1 MGKVGFVFPGQGSQ
15 EVGMGKDVYQAY
27 TEIQDLYHSVNERL
41 GFDLKKIIFEDQQ
54 KLNLTQYTQPALVL
68 TSYSLLYALRKNRS
82 DIIPDYTAGHSLGE
96 FSALVASD
104 SIDVADAVWITYI
117 RGKLMQEA
125 VPEGYGGMAAV
136 IGLPAEVIE
145 EAVRTVSG
153 VVEIAN
159 YNSPEQTVISG
170 EKDAVEKAMELL
182 KEKGAKKVVPLA
194 VSVPAHSSLLREKAE
209 EFGKYLDEIHIKD
222 PKIPVI
228 SNITARPLTE
238 ADIIKKEL
246 KEHFYSPVRWVQSVQ
261 FMASQGVDT
270 FFEIGPKKVL
280 TGLIRRIVKE
290 VNLINIQTL
299 EDIKRGELR

>member
-1 MGKVGFVFPGQGSQ
+1 MGRNAFVFPGQGSQ
-15 EVGMGKDVYQAY
+15 QIGIGKDVYEAFP
-27 TEIQDLYHSVNERL
+27 EIQDLYHRVNERL
-41 GFDLKKIIFEDQQ
+41 GFDLKQIIFEEEQ
-54 KLNLTQYTQPALVL
+54 KLNLTQNTQPALVL
-68 TSYSLLYALRKNRS
+68 TSYSLLYALKKIRP
-82 DIIPDYTAGHSLGE
+82 DITPDYTAGHSLGE

-104 SIDVADAVWITYI
+104 SIDIIDAVWITYI

-125 VPEGYGGMAAV
+125 VPEGVGSMAAI
-136 IGLPAEVIE
+136 IGLPAEEIE
-145 EAVRTVSG
+145 KTIKEISG

-170 EKDAVEKAMELL
+170 EKEAVEKAMEIL

-209 EFGKYLDEIHIKD
+209 EFGKYLDEIQIKD

-238 ADIIKKEL
+238 SVLIRKEL

-261 FMASQGVDT
+261 FMSSEGVDT

-280 TGLIRRIVKE
+280 TGLIKRITKG

-299 EDIKRGELR
+299 EDIKKGV

>member
-1 MGKVGFVFPGQGSQ
+1 MGRKAFVFPGQGSQ
-15 EVGMGKDVYQAY
+15 QIGMGKDVYEAFP
-27 TEIQDLYHSVNERL
+27 EIQDLYHRVNERL
-41 GFDLKKIIFEDQQ
+41 GFDLKQIIFEEEQ

-68 TSYSLLYALRKNRS
+68 TSYSLLYALKKIRP
-82 DIIPDYTAGHSLGE
+82 DISPDYTAGHSLGE

-104 SIDVADAVWITYI
+104 SIDIIDAVWITYI

-125 VPEGYGGMAAV
+125 VPEGVGSMAAV
-136 IGLPAEVIE
+136 IGLPAEEIE
-145 EAVRTVSG
+145 KTIKEISG

-170 EKDAVEKAMELL
+170 EKEAVEKAMEIL

-209 EFGKYLDEIHIKD
+209 EFGKYLDEIQIKD

-238 ADIIKKEL
+238 SDIIRKEL
-246 KEHFYSPVRWVQSVQ
+246 KEHFYSPVRWVQSVK
-261 FMASQGVDT
+261 FMSSEGVDT

-280 TGLIRRIVKE
+280 TGLIKRITKG

-299 EDIKRGELR
+299 EDIKKGV

>member
-1 MGKVGFVFPGQGSQ
+1 MGRNAFVFPGQGSQ
-15 EVGMGKDVYQAY
+15 QIRMGKDVYEAFP
-27 TEIQDLYHSVNERL
+27 EIQDLYHRVNERL
-41 GFDLKKIIFEDQQ
+41 GFDLKQIIFEEEQ

-68 TSYSLLYALRKNRS
+68 TSYSLLYALKKIRP
-82 DIIPDYTAGHSLGE
+82 DISPDYTAGHSLGE
-96 FSALVASD
+96 FSALIASGSLD
-104 SIDVADAVWITYI
+104 IIDAVWITYI

-125 VPEGYGGMAAV
+125 VPEGVGSMAAI
-136 IGLPAEVIE
+136 IGLPAEEIE
-145 EAVRTVSG
+145 KTIKEISG

-170 EKDAVEKAMELL
+170 EKEAVEKAVEIL

-209 EFGKYLDEIHIKD
+209 EFGKYLDEIQIKD

-238 ADIIKKEL
+238 SDIIRKEL

-261 FMASQGVDT
+261 FMSSEGVDT

-280 TGLIRRIVKE
+280 TGLIKRITKG

-299 EDIKRGELR
+299 EDIKKGV

>member
-1 MGKVGFVFPGQGSQ
+1 MGRKAFVFPGQGSQ
-15 EVGMGKDVYQAY
+15 QIGMGKDVYEAFP
-27 TEIQDLYHSVNERL
+27 EIQDLYHRVNERL
-41 GFDLKKIIFEDQQ
+41 GFDLKQIIFEEEQ
-54 KLNLTQYTQPALVL
+54 KLNLTQNTQPALVL
-68 TSYSLLYALRKNRS
+68 TSYSLLYALKKIRP
-82 DIIPDYTAGHSLGE
+82 DITPDYTAGHSLGE
-96 FSALVASD
+96 FSALVASGSLD
-104 SIDVADAVWITYI
+104 IIDAVWITYI

-125 VPEGYGGMAAV
+125 VPEGVGSMAAI
-136 IGLPAEVIE
+136 IGLPAEEIE
-145 EAVRTVSG
+145 KTIKEISG

-170 EKDAVEKAMELL
+170 EKEAVEKAVEIL

-209 EFGKYLDEIHIKD
+209 EFGKYLDEIQIKD
-222 PKIPVI
+222 PKVPVI

-238 ADIIKKEL
+238 SDIIRKEL

-261 FMASQGVDT
+261 FMFSEGVDT

-280 TGLIRRIVKE
+280 TGLIKRITKG

-299 EDIKRGELR
+299 EDIKKGV

>member
-1 MGKVGFVFPGQGSQ
+1 MGKKAFVFPGQGSQ
-15 EVGMGKDVYQAY
+15 QIGMGKDVYEAY
-27 TEIQDLYHSVNERL
+27 PEIQDLYHRVNERL
-41 GFDLKKIIFEDQQ
+41 GFDLQQIIFEDEQ

-68 TSYSLLYALRKNRS
+68 TSYSLLYALKIIRP

-104 SIDVADAVWITYI
+104 SINIVDAVWITHI

-125 VPEGYGGMAAV
+125 VPEGVGSMAAI
-136 IGLPAEVIE
+136 IGLPAEKIE
-145 EAVRTVSG
+145 KTLKEISG
-153 VVEIAN
+153 IVEIAN

-170 EKDAVEKAMELL
+170 EKEAVEKAMDVL

-209 EFGKYLDEIHIKD
+209 EFGKYLDEIQIKD

-238 ADIIKKEL
+238 AGIIRKEL

-280 TGLIRRIVKE
+280 TGLIRRIVKG
-290 VNLINIQTL
+290 VNLVNIQTL
-299 EDIKRGELR
+299 KDIKGE

>member
-1 MGKVGFVFPGQGSQ
+1 MGRNAFVFPGQGSQ
-15 EVGMGKDVYQAY
+15 QIGMGKDVYEAFP
-27 TEIQDLYHSVNERL
+27 EIQDLYHRVNERL
-41 GFDLKKIIFEDQQ
+41 GFDLKQIIFEEEQ
-54 KLNLTQYTQPALVL
+54 KLNLTQHTQPALVL
-68 TSYSLLYALRKNRS
+68 TSYSLLYALKKIRP

-104 SIDVADAVWITYI
+104 SIDIIDAVWITYI

-125 VPEGYGGMAAV
+125 VPEGIGSMAAI
-136 IGLPAEVIE
+136 IGLPAEEIE
-145 EAVRTVSG
+145 KTIKKISG

-170 EKDAVEKAMELL
+170 EKEAVEKAMEIL

-209 EFGKYLDEIHIKD
+209 EFGKYLDEIQIKD

-238 ADIIKKEL
+238 SDIIRKEL

-261 FMASQGVDT
+261 SMSSEGVDT

-280 TGLIRRIVKE
+280 TGLIKRITKG

-299 EDIKRGELR
+299 EDIKKGV